1 MYLPG
6 KTRPPWW
13 HWSYCAIFLG
23 VWGLLGLFEA
33 THSCIVKAYKGEAV
47 DWQASLALNL
57 ALWYA
62 WAPLALLAIAFVY
75 RFPIRKNNWWHRLP
89 LALALAILLAFAK
102 IAPDWPI
109 IMELYCPDPEWVSL
123 SEFYRMGFASH
134 FQQYVLFAIGMLG
147 VLYALNYFREYQ
159 QRELDA
165 WQLEA
170 RLAKARLQVLRMQ
183 LHPHFLFNTL
193 HAVGHL
199 IRTDAAEAER
209 VLVRLGELLRLMLDT
224 AGEQQVPLRQELDFL
239 RAYLDIERVRY
250 GARLEVRMDVEPG
263 LLEAAVPPL
272 ILQPLVENAVLHGPA
287 RAGRAGRVEIR
298 ARRAG
303 DAMLRL
309 EVWDD
314 GPGLGH
320 YPSAGS
326 GKSIGLANTRARLAQ
341 LFDGRHRFEIGNAAV
356 GVLAVM
362 EFPLGH
368 TPPAVSPPARAAR
381 PRALPPAERAPESSQ
396 A

>member
-1 MYLPG
+1 M
-6 KTRPPWW
+6 
-13 HWSYCAIFLG
+13 
-23 VWGLLGLFEA
+23 
-33 THSCIVKAYKGEAV
+33 
-47 DWQASLALNL
+47 LA
-57 ALWYA
+57 
-62 WAPLALLAIAFVY
+62 
-75 RFPIRKNNWWHRLP
+75 
-89 LALALAILLAFAK
+89 
-102 IAPDWPI
+102 
-109 IMELYCPDPEWVSL
+109 
-123 SEFYRMGFASH
+123 
-134 FQQYVLFAIGMLG
+134 

-209 VLVRLGELLRLMLDT
+209 VLGRLGELLRLMLDT

-239 RAYLDIERVRY
+239 RAYLDIERARY
-250 GARLEVRMDVEPG
+250 GSLLEVRMDVEPG
-263 LLEAAVPPL
+263 LMEAAVPPL

-320 YPSAGS
+320 YPSSGS
-326 GKSIGLANTRARLAQ
+326 GTSIGLANTRARLAQ
-341 LFDGRHRFEIGNAAV
+341 LFNGSHRFEIGNAAV

-368 TPPAVSPPARAAR
+368 ALAAGPAEPARAAR
-381 PRALPPAERAPESSQ
+381 PRALPAAGRSPESSQ